1 MRPYSTPSVC
11 GLTRPHTSA
20 YVSVRAAPASPAAC
34 PAYVRIRAADVY
46 LSLYIYYVERY
57 TIRYTALFVH
67 DIEEKEGAETWSG
80 VLARKWNKSRTGA
93 NLEGRPKASYDG
105 LELAERF
112 GSKIFKI
119 SRV

>member
-1 MRPYSTPSVC
+1 M
-11 GLTRPHTSA
+11 
-20 YVSVRAAPASPAAC
+20 
-34 PAYVRIRAADVY
+34 
-46 LSLYIYYVERY
+46 
-57 TIRYTALFVH
+57 H

-80 VLARKWNKSRTGA
+80 VLALKWNKSRTGA
-93 NLEGRPKASYDG
+93 NLEGHPKASYDG

>member
-34 PAYVRIRAADVY
+34 PAYVRIRAADVS
-46 LSLYIYYVERY
+46 LSLYIYYIERY

-80 VLARKWNKSRTGA
+80 VLACKWNKSRTGA

-112 GSKIFKI
+112 GAKICKI